1 MTTTLFEYPKKTF
14 FGRMLPKS
22 KIYEHGKPISSI
34 KDLFVRQV
42 EQIVWQYKLAPETIN
57 IKGTQSVPEI
67 QIFSITLKD
76 DNLKPEVL
84 RCIDEAIPYPILYEL
99 RFNGKIKAIAAY
111 KRPGDANYEKWSI
124 SEYFEG
130 YWVSDDTLRQILPIV
145 IDLEALYHCLLT
157 PLMPYA
163 TRPGEK
169 LSIMVARMEQILLKQ
184 REIERYE
191 AKLRKEKQFNRK
203 VLINAELRKLKQE
216 LESLTR
222 PLPSSGG

>member
-1 MTTTLFEYPKKTF
+1 
-14 FGRMLPKS
+14 
-22 KIYEHGKPISSI
+22 
-34 KDLFVRQV
+34 
-42 EQIVWQYKLAPETIN
+42 
-57 IKGTQSVPEI
+57 
-67 QIFSITLKD
+67 
-76 DNLKPEVL
+76 
-84 RCIDEAIPYPILYEL
+84 
-99 RFNGKIKAIAAY
+99 
-111 KRPGDANYEKWSI
+111 
-124 SEYFEG
+124 
-130 YWVSDDTLRQILPIV
+130 
-145 IDLEALYHCLLT
+145 
-157 PLMPYA
+157 MPYA